1 LRKEELKVKISLNK
15 SFMILK
21 HSIKTAIS
29 GLRTHKSRSVLTIL
43 GIVIGITSIIL
54 VMSLG
59 QGAQN
64 LILSQVKGL
73 GATTVIVLPGK
84 ISFGPSTA
92 AQTMNDS
99 LKEKDLNLI
108 KSKANVPNAKY
119 IMPMVVGAGQ
129 AVYGSNVYQVAV
141 FGSGEL
147 VPEIFSISP
156 DKGYFFSADDVSSRS
171 AVVVIG
177 YKVKQRL
184 FLQDEAVGQKI
195 RIKNTTFKVIG
206 VLPEK
211 GSSSSFDDAVFMP
224 YTTTQQYITGTKY
237 YSRIVV
243 EADLEANILST
254 VRDITN
260 TIRNS
265 HNITDPTKDDFSVT
279 TAADIAKTLGT
290 VTSAL
295 TAFLAAVAAISL
307 IVGGIGIMNI
317 MLVSVTERT
326 KEIGLRKALGATDR
340 DILTQFLLEAV
351 ILTATGGIIGIILG
365 SGLAFII
372 SALISRFAGLDWQF
386 TFPLNAAILG
396 LVVSSLVGL
405 VFGIYPARQAAK
417 KSPMEALRYE

>member
-1 LRKEELKVKISLNK
+1 MQLKY
-15 SFMILK
+15 
-21 HSIKTAIS
+21 SIKTAVN
-29 GLRTHKSRSVLTIL
+29 GLRTHKSRSALTIL

-64 LILSQVKGL
+64 LILGQIKGL

-108 KSKANVPNAKY
+108 KNKSNVPDGKY
-119 IMPMVVGAGQ
+119 VMPMVVGSGE

-141 FGSGEL
+141 FGAGEL
-147 VPEIFSISP
+147 VPEIFSIVP
-156 DKGYFFSADDVSSRS
+156 DRGYFFTNDDVLSRS

-184 FLQDEAVGQKI
+184 FDTDDAVGQKI

-224 YTTTQQYITGTKY
+224 YTTTQQYITGTKF

-243 EADLEANILST
+243 EADSEANLKST
-254 VRDITN
+254 VQDITV
-260 TIRNS
+260 TLRDS
-265 HNITDPTKDDFSVT
+265 HNITDPDKDDFSVT
-279 TAADIAKTLGT
+279 TAADVAKTLGT
-290 VTSAL
+290 ITSAL

-326 KEIGLRKALGATDR
+326 KEIGLRKAIGATNKN
-340 DILTQFLLEAV
+340 ILTQFLLEAV
-351 ILTATGGIIGIILG
+351 ILTGFGGVIGIILG
-365 SGLAFII
+365 SGLSFII
-372 SALISRFAGLDWQF
+372 SLIISKFAGLDWQF
-386 TFPLNAAILG
+386 TFPISAAILAF
-396 LVVSSLVGL
+396 VVSTLVGL
-405 VFGIYPARQAAK
+405 IFGIYPARQAAS

>member
-1 LRKEELKVKISLNK
+1 MQLKY
-15 SFMILK
+15 
-21 HSIKTAIS
+21 SIKTAVN
-29 GLRTHKSRSVLTIL
+29 GLKTHKSRSALTIL

-54 VMSLG
+54 VVSLG

-64 LILSQVKGL
+64 LILGQVKGL

-92 AQTMNDS
+92 ASTMNDS

-108 KSKANVPNAKY
+108 KTKANVPNAKY
-119 IMPMVVGAGQ
+119 VMPMVVGAGQ

-141 FGSGEL
+141 FGAGGL
-147 VPEIFSISP
+147 VPEIFNIVP
-156 DKGYFFSADDVSSRS
+156 DKGYFFTDEDVTSRS

-184 FLQDEAVGQKI
+184 FENDDEVVGQKI
-195 RIKNTTFKVIG
+195 RIKNTTFKIIG

-224 YTTTQQYITGTKY
+224 YTTTQQYITGTKF

-243 EADLEANILST
+243 EADSEANLRST
-254 VRDITN
+254 VQDVTN
-260 TIRNS
+260 TLRDS
-265 HNITDPTKDDFSVT
+265 HNITDPLKDDFSVT
-279 TAADIAKTLGT
+279 TSADIAKTLGT
-290 VTSAL
+290 ITSAL

-307 IVGGIGIMNI
+307 IVGGVGIMNI

-326 KEIGLRKALGATDR
+326 KEIGLRKALGATDA
-340 DILTQFLLEAV
+340 DIQTQFLLEAV
-351 ILTATGGIIGIILG
+351 ILTAIGGVIGIILG
-365 SGLAFII
+365 SGLAFVVSLVI
-372 SALISRFAGLDWQF
+372 SKFAALDWQYV
-386 TFPLNAAILG
+386 FPISAAILG

>member
-1 LRKEELKVKISLNK
+1 MQ
-15 SFMILK
+15 FK
-21 HSIKTAIS
+21 HSIKTS
-29 GLRTHKSRSVLTIL
+29 VNGLKTHKSRSALTIL

-59 QGAQN
+59 EGAQN
-64 LILSQVKGL
+64 LILGQIKGL

-84 ISFGPSTA
+84 ISFGPSMA
-92 AQTMNDS
+92 AETMNDS

-119 IMPMVVGAGQ
+119 VMPMVVGAGK

-141 FGSGEL
+141 FGAGEL
-147 VPEIFSISP
+147 VPEIFSIIP
-156 DKGYFFSADDVSSRS
+156 DKGYFFSADDVRGRS

-184 FLQDEAVGQKI
+184 FDTDEAVGQKI

-243 EADLEANILST
+243 EADAEANLKST
-254 VRDITN
+254 VLDVQITL
-260 TIRNS
+260 RNS
-265 HNITDPTKDDFSVT
+265 HNITDPDKDDFSVT
-279 TAADIAKTLGT
+279 TAADVAKTLGT
-290 VTSAL
+290 ITSAL

-307 IVGGIGIMNI
+307 VVGGIGIMNI

-326 KEIGLRKALGATDR
+326 KEIGLRKAIGATDKN
-340 DILTQFLLEAV
+340 ILTQFLLEAV
-351 ILTATGGIIGIILG
+351 ILTGLGGVIGIILG
-365 SGLAFII
+365 SVLSYII
-372 SALISRFAGLDWQF
+372 SILISKFAGLDWTF
-386 TFPLNAAILG
+386 TFPISAAILG
-396 LVVSSLVGL
+396 IVVSSLVGL

>member
-1 LRKEELKVKISLNK
+1 VKLKY
-15 SFMILK
+15 
-21 HSIKTAIS
+21 SIKTALT
-29 GLRTHKSRSVLTIL
+29 GLTTHKSRSALTIV

-64 LILSQVKGL
+64 LILGQVKGL
-73 GATTVIVLPGK
+73 GATTIIVLPGK

-99 LKEKDLNLI
+99 LKEKDLALLET
-108 KSKANVPNAKY
+108 KANVPNAKFV
-119 IMPMVVGAGQ
+119 MPMVVGAGQ
-129 AVYGSNVYQVAV
+129 AVYGSQVFQVAV

-147 VPEIFSISP
+147 VPNIFNINP
-156 DKGYFFSADDVSSRS
+156 NRGYFFTRDDVMSRS

-177 YKVKQRL
+177 YKVQKNL
-184 FLQDEAVGQKI
+184 FDGNDALGQKI
-195 RIKNTTFKVIG
+195 RIKNNTFKVIG

-237 YSRIVV
+237 YSRLVI
-243 EADLEANILST
+243 EANSEANLNST
-254 VRDITN
+254 VDDVKITL
-260 TIRNS
+260 RNS
-265 HNITDPTKDDFSVT
+265 HNITDISKDDFSVT
-279 TAADIAKTLGT
+279 TSADIASTLST
-290 VTSAL
+290 VTNAL

-326 KEIGLRKALGATDR
+326 REIGLRKAIGATNKNILVQFLFEAVMLTGTGGLIGVFLGGLLSYLISL
-340 DILTQFLLEAV
+340 ILTSVL
-351 ILTATGGIIGIILG
+351 
-365 SGLAFII
+365 
-372 SALISRFAGLDWQF
+372 GLDWQF
-386 TFPLNAAILG
+386 IFPWSAAIMG
-396 LVVSSLVGL
+396 IVVASFVGL
-405 VFGIYPARQAAK
+405 IFGIYPANQASK

>member
-1 LRKEELKVKISLNK
+1 MKLKYSV
-15 SFMILK
+15 
-21 HSIKTAIS
+21 KTAVN
-29 GLRTHKSRSVLTIL
+29 GLKTHKSRSALTIL

-54 VMSLG
+54 VVSLG

-64 LILSQVKGL
+64 LILDQIKGL

-108 KSKANVPNAKY
+108 KMKANVPNAKY
-119 IMPMVVGAGQ
+119 VMPMVVGAGQ

-141 FGSGEL
+141 FGAGGL
-147 VPEIFSISP
+147 VPAIFNIVP
-156 DKGYFFSADDVSSRS
+156 DKGYFFTDDDVTSRS

-184 FLQDEAVGQKI
+184 FENSNDVVGQKI
-195 RIKNTTFKVIG
+195 RIKNTTFKIIG

-211 GSSSSFDDAVFMP
+211 GSSSSFDDAIFMP
-224 YTTTQQYITGTKY
+224 YTTTQQYITGTKF

-243 EADLEANILST
+243 EADSEANLSST
-254 VRDITN
+254 VQDVTN
-260 TIRNS
+260 TLRGS
-265 HNITDPTKDDFSVT
+265 HNITDPAKDDFSVT
-279 TAADIAKTLGT
+279 TSADIAKTLGT
-290 VTSAL
+290 ITSAL

-307 IVGGIGIMNI
+307 IVGGVGIMNI

-326 KEIGLRKALGATDR
+326 KEIGLRKALGATDA
-340 DILTQFLLEAV
+340 DIETQFLLEAV
-351 ILTATGGIIGIILG
+351 ILTAIGGIIGIILG
-365 SGLAFII
+365 SVLAFVVSLII
-372 SALISRFAGLDWQF
+372 SKFAALDWQYS
-386 TFPLNAAILG
+386 FPVGAAILG

>member
-1 LRKEELKVKISLNK
+1 MLLKY
-15 SFMILK
+15 
-21 HSIKTAIS
+21 SIKTAVN
-29 GLRTHKSRSVLTIL
+29 GLRTHKSRSALTIL

-59 QGAQN
+59 AGAQN

-73 GATTVIVLPGK
+73 GATTVITLPGK

-92 AQTMNDS
+92 ASTMNDS

-156 DKGYFFSADDVSSRS
+156 DKGYFFSADDVLSRS

-184 FLQDEAVGQKI
+184 FENDEAVGQKI
-195 RIKNTTFKVIG
+195 RIKNNTFKVVG

-211 GSSSSFDDAVFMP
+211 GSSSNFDDAVFMP
-224 YTTTQQYITGTKY
+224 YTTTQQYITGTKF

-243 EADLEANILST
+243 VVNLEANLVST
-254 VRDITN
+254 VEDIKNTLRD
-260 TIRNS
+260 S
-265 HNITDPTKDDFSVT
+265 HNITDPLKDDFSVT
-279 TAADIAKTLGT
+279 TSADIAKTLGT

-326 KEIGLRKALGATDR
+326 KEIGLRKALGATDT
-340 DILTQFLLEAV
+340 DIQTQFLLEAV
-351 ILTATGGIIGIILG
+351 ILTALGGVIGIILG
-365 SGLAFII
+365 SGLAYII
-372 SALISRFAGLDWQF
+372 SLLITKFAGLDWQYV
-386 TFPLNAAILG
+386 FPISAAILG
-396 LVVSSLVGL
+396 LIVSSLVGL

>member
-1 LRKEELKVKISLNK
+1 MKLTYTL
-15 SFMILK
+15 
-21 HSIKTAIS
+21 KTATN
-29 GLRTHKSRSVLTIL
+29 GLQTHKSRSALTIL

-64 LILSQVKGL
+64 LILGQVKGL

-92 AQTMNDS
+92 ASTMNDS

-108 KSKANVPNAKY
+108 KAKANVPNSKY
-119 IMPMVVGAGQ
+119 IMPMVVGSGK

-147 VPEIFSISP
+147 VPQIFSISP
-156 DKGYFFSADDVSSRS
+156 DRGYFFSDDDVRSRS

-184 FLQDEAVGQKI
+184 FENEDAVGQKI

-224 YTTTQQYITGTKY
+224 YTTTQQYITGTKF

-243 EADLEANILST
+243 VADTEANLKST
-254 VRDITN
+254 VNDITN
-260 TIRNS
+260 TLRDS
-265 HNITDPTKDDFSVT
+265 HNITDPEKDDFSVT
-279 TAADIAKTLGT
+279 TSADIAKTLGT

-307 IVGGIGIMNI
+307 IVGGVGIMNI

-326 KEIGLRKALGATDR
+326 KEIGLRKALGATDK
-340 DILTQFLLEAV
+340 DIQTQFLLEAV
-351 ILTATGGIIGIILG
+351 ILTALGGIIGIILG
-365 SGLAFII
+365 SALAYVV
-372 SALISRFAGLDWQF
+372 SLLISKFAGLDWQYV
-386 TFPLNAAILG
+386 FPISAAILG

>member
-1 LRKEELKVKISLNK
+1 MGRPSLSKYMKLKY
-15 SFMILK
+15 
-21 HSIKTAIS
+21 SIKTAVN
-29 GLRTHKSRSVLTIL
+29 GLRTHKSRSALTIL

-54 VMSLG
+54 VVSLG

-92 AQTMNDS
+92 ASTMNDS

-108 KSKANVPNAKY
+108 KMKANVPNAKY
-119 IMPMVVGAGQ
+119 VMPMVVGAGQ
-129 AVYGSNVYQVAV
+129 AVHGSNVYQVAV
-141 FGSGEL
+141 FGAGGL
-147 VPEIFSISP
+147 VPEIFNIVP
-156 DKGYFFSADDVSSRS
+156 DKGYFFTDDDVTSRS

-184 FLQDEAVGQKI
+184 FENDEALGQKI
-195 RIKNTTFKVIG
+195 RIKNTTFKIIG

-224 YTTTQQYITGTKY
+224 YTTTQQYITGTKF

-243 EADLEANILST
+243 EADAEANLRAT
-254 VRDITN
+254 VQDITN
-260 TIRNS
+260 TLRDS
-265 HNITDPTKDDFSVT
+265 HNITDPIKDDFTVT
-279 TAADIAKTLGT
+279 TSADIAKTLGT

-307 IVGGIGIMNI
+307 IVGGVGIMNI

-326 KEIGLRKALGATDR
+326 KEIGLRKALGATDA
-340 DILTQFLLEAV
+340 DIQTQFLLEAV
-351 ILTATGGIIGIILG
+351 ILTAIGGIIGIILG
-365 SGLAFII
+365 SGLAFIV
-372 SALISRFAGLDWQF
+372 SLLISKFAALDWQYS
-386 TFPLNAAILG
+386 FPVGAAILG

>member
-1 LRKEELKVKISLNK
+1 MKLKY
-15 SFMILK
+15 
-21 HSIKTAIS
+21 SIKTAIN
-29 GLRTHKSRSVLTIL
+29 GLRTHKSRSALTIL

-59 QGAQN
+59 EGAQN
-64 LILSQVKGL
+64 LILGQVKGL

-92 AQTMNDS
+92 ASTMNDS
-99 LKEKDLNLI
+99 LKENDLNLI
-108 KSKANVPNAKY
+108 KNKSNVPNAKY
-119 IMPMVVGAGQ
+119 VMPMVVGSGK
-129 AVYGSNVYQVAV
+129 AVFGSNVYQVAV
-141 FGSGEL
+141 FGSGDL

-156 DKGYFFSADDVSSRS
+156 DKGYFFSEDDVKSRS

-184 FLQDEAVGQKI
+184 FDSDDAVGQKI

-224 YTTTQQYITGTKY
+224 YTTTQQYITGTKF

-243 EADLEANILST
+243 EANAEANLRST
-254 VRDITN
+254 VADISITL
-260 TIRNS
+260 RNS
-265 HNITDPTKDDFSVT
+265 HNITDPLKDDFSVT
-279 TAADIAKTLGT
+279 TAADVAKTLGT
-290 VTSAL
+290 ITSAL

-326 KEIGLRKALGATDR
+326 KEIGLRKALGATDK

-351 ILTATGGIIGIILG
+351 ILTGLGGIVGIILG
-365 SGLAFII
+365 SGLSFLV
-372 SALISRFAGLDWQF
+372 SNLITKFAGLDW
-386 TFPLNAAILG
+386 TFSFPISAAILG

-405 VFGIYPARQAAK
+405 IFGIYPARQAAK

>member
-1 LRKEELKVKISLNK
+1 
-15 SFMILK
+15 MIFK
-21 HSIKTAIS
+21 YSIKTAVK
-29 GLRTHKSRSVLTIL
+29 GLQTHKSRSALTIL
-43 GIVIGITSIIL
+43 GIVIGVTSIIL

-59 QGAQN
+59 AGAQD
-64 LILSQVKGL
+64 LILGQVKGL
-73 GATTVIVLPGK
+73 GATTVTVIPGK
-84 ISFGPSTA
+84 ISFGPSQA
-92 AQTMNDS
+92 ASTMNDS

-108 KSKANVPNAKY
+108 KMKANVPHATY
-119 IMPMVVGAGQ
+119 VMPMVVGAGK

-141 FGSGEL
+141 FGSGEK
-147 VPEIFSISP
+147 VPEIFSIIP
-156 DKGYFFSADDVSSRS
+156 DKGYFFTEDDVRSRA

-184 FLQDEAVGQKI
+184 FESDEAVGQKI
-195 RIKNTTFKVIG
+195 RIKNNTFKVVG

-211 GSSSSFDDAVFMP
+211 GSSSSFDDTVFMP
-224 YTTTQQYITGTKY
+224 YTTTQQYITGTKF

-243 EADLEANILST
+243 TADKELNLKAT
-254 VRDITN
+254 VEDVKNTLRD
-260 TIRNS
+260 S
-265 HNITDPTKDDFSVT
+265 HNITDPDKDDFSVV

-326 KEIGLRKALGATDR
+326 KEIGLRKALGATDG
-340 DILTQFLLEAV
+340 DIQTQFLLEAV
-351 ILTATGGIIGIILG
+351 ILTALGGVIGIILG
-365 SGLAFII
+365 SGLAYVI
-372 SALISRFAGLDWQF
+372 SLLITKFAGLDWQYV
-386 TFPLNAAILG
+386 FPISAAILG
-396 LVVSSLVGL
+396 IVVSSLTGL